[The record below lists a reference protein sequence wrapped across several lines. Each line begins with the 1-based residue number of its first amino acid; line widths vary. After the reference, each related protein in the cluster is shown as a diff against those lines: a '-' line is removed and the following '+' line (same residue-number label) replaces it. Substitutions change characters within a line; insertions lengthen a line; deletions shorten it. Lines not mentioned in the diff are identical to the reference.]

1 MSKQD
6 KLAEYLRQKKEAQ
19 DNNKKKTVQPFRCG
33 KVQHPVDSLAAL
45 PPVPGFRFSSQ
56 TSKRSTVKK
65 IPEPRVPLRSS
76 ARQSQPQ
83 ANKTNM
89 SRDPAPKQAGKS
101 FAPKHFEFSLNV
113 PMPADL
119 ELASLPNIDTG
130 RSNLMEEIRKGGT
143 LRHVSP
149 EKINKMVPDSR
160 GELMD
165 QIRQGVSLKKVD
177 STTLEQEPLVSETT
191 PGIAG
196 MLQRALQERGVAMGL
211 SSSEGEDSGDNEEWD
226 D

>member
-1 MSKQD
+1 MYKRTGVKSSSEGRALRNIQVNKKRQELRARTQNRGRDIEEETNDENKNVNANFGATAGERLSKQD

-19 DNNKKKTVQPFRCG
+19 DNKKKKTVQPFRCG

-101 FAPKHFEFSLNV
+101 LSQSTIK
-113 PMPADL
+113 
-119 ELASLPNIDTG
+119 
-130 RSNLMEEIRKGGT
+130 SN
-143 LRHVSP
+143 P
-149 EKINKMVPDSR
+149 C
-160 GELMD
+160 
-165 QIRQGVSLKKVD
+165 
-177 STTLEQEPLVSETT
+177 
-191 PGIAG
+191 
-196 MLQRALQERGVAMGL
+196 
-211 SSSEGEDSGDNEEWD
+211 
-226 D
+226 

>member
-1 MSKQD
+1 M
-6 KLAEYLRQKKEAQ
+6 
-19 DNNKKKTVQPFRCG
+19 
-33 KVQHPVDSLAAL
+33 
-45 PPVPGFRFSSQ
+45 
-56 TSKRSTVKK
+56 KK

-89 SRDPAPKQAGKS
+89 SRDSSPKQFGKS

-119 ELASLPNIDTG
+119 EVASLPNIDTG

-196 MLQRALQERGVAMGL
+196 MLQRALQERGVAIGL
-211 SSSEGEDSGDNEEWD
+211 SSSEGEDSGDDEEWD

>member
-1 MSKQD
+1 
-6 KLAEYLRQKKEAQ
+6 
-19 DNNKKKTVQPFRCG
+19 
-33 KVQHPVDSLAAL
+33 
-45 PPVPGFRFSSQ
+45 
-56 TSKRSTVKK
+56 
-65 IPEPRVPLRSS
+65 
-76 ARQSQPQ
+76 
-83 ANKTNM
+83 
-89 SRDPAPKQAGKS
+89 
-101 FAPKHFEFSLNV
+101 
-113 PMPADL
+113 
-119 ELASLPNIDTG
+119 
-130 RSNLMEEIRKGGT
+130 MEEIRKGGT

-165 QIRQGVSLKKVD
+165 QIRQRVSLKKVD

-211 SSSEGEDSGDNEEWD
+211 SSSEGEDSGDDEEWD